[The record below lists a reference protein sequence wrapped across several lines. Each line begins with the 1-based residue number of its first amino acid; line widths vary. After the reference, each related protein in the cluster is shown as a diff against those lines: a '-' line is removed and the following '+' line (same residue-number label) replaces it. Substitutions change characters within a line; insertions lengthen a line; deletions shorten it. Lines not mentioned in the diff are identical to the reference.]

1 MRIDEAEL
9 ARLDA
14 LPDST
19 YLKTSEAAALMR
31 RNTKTLERWRKD
43 GLPPP
48 YRPNIPTQ
56 SGRDWS
62 TSPIGY
68 KKAHI
73 SQWNRDPSQPMHV
86 YAFDGRCITSP
97 IASLDDDQCAVGTL
111 YDLLTQFKWA
121 STSLMVDAE
130 HLYKQ
135 EQKEREVDIQASIA
149 ADEKR
154 RLLEGM

>member
-1 MRIDEAEL
+1 MRIDAAEL

-19 YLKTSEAAALMR
+19 YLKTSEAAALMNR
-31 RNTKTLERWRKD
+31 STKTLERWRKA

-48 YRPNIPTQ
+48 HRANVPTQ

-68 KKAHI
+68 KKEHI
-73 SQWNRDPSQPMHV
+73 NQWNRDPSQPMHV
-86 YAFDGRCITSP
+86 YAFDGSCITSP
-97 IASLDDDQCAVGTL
+97 IASLDEQCAVGTL
-111 YDLLTQFKWA
+111 YDLLTQYQWA
-121 STSLMVDAE
+121 STSLMIDAQE
-130 HLYKQ
+130 LYKQ
-135 EQKEREVDIQASIA
+135 EQKERELEIQASIA

-154 RLLEGM
+154 RLLEAI